1 VFYAFPQELVNMI
14 AERTGGRP
22 VTVAIPDLVDGDV
35 YIDEDGNVYLV
46 DQVGDGQGQ
55 IIERETF
62 LMQVTR
68 RGDLI
73 YDHGRTQRIHPV
85 EFESGRAEVRDGKLE
100 LLGSRQKPKV
110 PKPRLDE

>member
-1 VFYAFPQELVNMI
+1 MI

-46 DQVGDGQGQ
+46 DQVDDGQGQ

-73 YDHGRTQRIHPV
+73 YDHGRPQRIHPV

-100 LLGSRQKPKV
+100 LPGSKQKPKV
-110 PKPRLDE
+110 LKPKLEDDK